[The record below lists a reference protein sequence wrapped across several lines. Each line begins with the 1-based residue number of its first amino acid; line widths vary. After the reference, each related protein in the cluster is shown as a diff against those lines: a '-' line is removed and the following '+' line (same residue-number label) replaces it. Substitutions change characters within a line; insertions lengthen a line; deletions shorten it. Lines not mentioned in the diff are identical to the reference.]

1 MNFSNEDVNFDISH
15 IEIDS
20 PRHSLALMPPANV
33 EPLNTAA
40 IHLYYIGFS
49 NDETPL
55 IANAADT
62 SILRTKLHV
71 YEDIILKLTK
81 EAALL
86 PASAILVNAKWSDQN
101 EHQLLHFLSEH
112 TDLKYIPVIVISE
125 RIHLTEGANYIKAK
139 ADDYYTTDVPESL
152 LLTRINFL
160 LRYKHAIIAA
170 RTTEPASKT
179 EVHVPIKIPF
189 LKRIAD
195 IALSAAAILFLSP
208 LMILTA
214 LAIRIESKGPV
225 VYKSRRVGAGYKEFN
240 FWKFR
245 SMYANADQLL
255 EKMKAA
261 NQYGEDA
268 KFVKFSNDPR
278 ITSVGRFIRK
288 YSIDELPQ
296 LFNILAGEMSIVG
309 NRPLPVYEA
318 EQLFTKDL
326 DSCSRFLAPA
336 GLTGLWQVEKRG
348 QTDMS
353 SEERIALDVRYANEY
368 NFSKDLSIIFKTF
381 TAFIQKENV

>member
-1 MNFSNEDVNFDISH
+1 MNFSKQEVVFDAPRIKNGRYSH
-15 IEIDS
+15 S
-20 PRHSLALMPPANV
+20 PTLMTSTNVAESLTAL
-33 EPLNTAA
+33 TQ
-40 IHLYYIGFS
+40 LYYIGFPT
-49 NDETPL
+49 DETPL
-55 IANAADT
+55 MTESDT
-62 SILRTKLHV
+62 HFTQIKLQDYDDVITKLT
-71 YEDIILKLTK
+71 ESKIPSSCT
-81 EAALL
+81 
-86 PASAILVNAKWSDQN
+86 ILVNAKWSDQN
-101 EHQLLHFLSEH
+101 GHQLLHFLSEH
-112 TDLKYIPVIVISE
+112 TELKYIPVIVISG
-125 RIHLTEGANYIKAK
+125 RIHLTDGTNYIKAK
-139 ADDYYTTDVPESL
+139 ADDYYNTDVPELL
-152 LLTRINFL
+152 LLTRIHFL
-160 LRYKHAIIAA
+160 LQYKHAIIHA
-170 RTTEPASKT
+170 RENSQVSKT
-179 EVHVPIKIPF
+179 ETLLPVKIPYF
-189 LKRIAD
+189 KRIAD
-195 IALSAAAILFLSP
+195 ITLSSSAILLLSP
-208 LMILTA
+208 VMFLTA
-214 LAIRIESKGPV
+214 LAIRAESKGPV
-225 VYKSRRVGAGYKEFN
+225 VYRSRRVGAGYKEFN

-278 ITSVGRFIRK
+278 ITKVGRLIRK

-353 SEERIALDVRYANEY
+353 SEERIALDVKYARGY
-368 NFSKDLSIIFKTF
+368 KFSTDLSIIFRTF